1 MDAIAAAAP
10 KRYCIDVAKLKRFA
24 AHKGF
29 VNAKGFAFHC
39 VEGKYFGQEIAGG
52 MTPKEIEQHWIEYN
66 RTAVWNSA
74 DAAAE
79 KKA

>member
-39 VEGKYFGQEIAGG
+39 VEGKYFGQDIAGA
-52 MTPKEIEQHWIEYN
+52 MTPEEIEQHWINYL
-66 RTAVWNSA
+66 RNSA